1 MDIAQFVISS
11 GGNKMRRRKAIEQDG
26 ARKDV
31 LILEILLDIREL
43 LVKATKKEKPKREG
57 KI

>member
-11 GGNKMRRRKAIEQDG
+11 GGNRMRRRKAIEED
-26 ARKDV
+26 ASRKDV
-31 LILEILLDIREL
+31 LILEVLLDIRDC
-43 LVKATKKEKPKREG
+43 LVKATKKKVKREG

>member
-1 MDIAQFVISS
+1 
-11 GGNKMRRRKAIEQDG
+11 MRRRKAIEQDG

>member
-11 GGNKMRRRKAIEQDG
+11 GGNKMRRRKAIEEDA
-26 ARKDV
+26 ARKDT
-31 LILEILLDIREL
+31 LILEVLLDIRDC
-43 LVKATKKEKPKREG
+43 LVKATKKKVKREG